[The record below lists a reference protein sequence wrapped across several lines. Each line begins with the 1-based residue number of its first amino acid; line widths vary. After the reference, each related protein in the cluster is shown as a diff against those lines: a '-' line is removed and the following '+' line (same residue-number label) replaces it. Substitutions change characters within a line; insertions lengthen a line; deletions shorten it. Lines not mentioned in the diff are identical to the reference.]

1 MPMPR
6 MYAPP
11 ASVLLPPTPP
21 SSMVGMTSSPPRH
34 HHVVDPPISDSC
46 ASASAAADGGSD
58 DDASTGSASPPF
70 QLGAQVR
77 RRASRV
83 PILLS
88 SSPATLWPG
97 KACRVTHTDA
107 SGRCAA
113 QSVEFVLPAP
123 GHKACVPWSPLATRV
138 AAAAYGAVVAETD
151 RARCVEGYGAARDR
165 DYPRA
170 SAAWCE
176 EGSAAHSYVDARG
189 QYCDLAHVTAPA
201 APARPDA
208 RPWEVPSPDMPR
220 TSTSPS
226 LSAGARATASHEL
239 APQSYA
245 PTATAP
251 SCPPETVQLP
261 PLRHVLA
268 GMGMARTA

>member
-1 MPMPR
+1 MTAVSHRRATVGHLDNATPLLAPPMPMPR

-11 ASVLLPPTPP
+11 APVLLPPTPP
-21 SSMVGMTSSPPRH
+21 SSMVGTTSPPRH
-34 HHVVDPPISDSC
+34 HHHHVVAPPISAPC
-46 ASASAAADGGSD
+46 ANGSDD

-70 QLGAQVR
+70 QLG
-77 RRASRV
+77 
-83 PILLS
+83 
-88 SSPATLWPG
+88 G
-97 KACRVTHTDA
+97 NACRVTHTDA

-138 AAAAYGAVVAETD
+138 AAAAYGAVVAEAD
-151 RARCVEGYGAARDR
+151 RAAARCVEYGAPRDR

-176 EGSAAHSYVDARG
+176 EEGRYDATRAA
-189 QYCDLAHVTAPA
+189 APVEYA
-201 APARPDA
+201 ASGPARPNA
-208 RPWEVPSPDMPR
+208 RPWDAAPSP
-220 TSTSPS
+220 TV
-226 LSAGARATASHEL
+226 SAGARATAAAHEL

-245 PTATAP
+245 PP
-251 SCPPETVQLP
+251 SARSSPDTVQLP